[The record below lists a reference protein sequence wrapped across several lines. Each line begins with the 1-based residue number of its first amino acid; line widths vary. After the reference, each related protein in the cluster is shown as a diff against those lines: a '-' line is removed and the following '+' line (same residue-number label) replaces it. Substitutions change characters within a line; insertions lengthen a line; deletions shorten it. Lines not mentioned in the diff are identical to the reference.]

1 VHGIWTDLDGSEQRV
16 TCRLAMLSICCVYQV
31 KNCQSPVSHD
41 SSTQRL
47 ISPCDDPRQ
56 HTRMEHGIAPER
68 VVEVA
73 LPLLDLESNV

>member
-1 VHGIWTDLDGSEQRV
+1 MGFRPTLMATSYMPTRDALYLLRV
-16 TCRLAMLSICCVYQV
+16 SGEELPESRVS
-31 KNCQSPVSHD
+31 SSHD
-41 SSTQRL
+41 SSKCLT
-47 ISPCDDPRQ
+47 SPCDDPRQ